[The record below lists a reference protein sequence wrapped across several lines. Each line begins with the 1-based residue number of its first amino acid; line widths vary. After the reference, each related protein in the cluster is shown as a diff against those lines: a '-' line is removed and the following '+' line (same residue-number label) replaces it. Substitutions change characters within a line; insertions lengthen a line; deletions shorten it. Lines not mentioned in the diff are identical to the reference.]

1 MPTTKHL
8 LLRVL
13 PLLTA
18 ALLLAAPAAPAVAAS
33 DQQSII
39 QDDAHLQADP
49 AGTLAKMRLLGA
61 DRVRVTVRWDTLAPR
76 AGSHRRP
83 RGFHAADPGAY
94 PRANWVVYDAIVRNA
109 RHDGLTLDFTLTGRV
124 PLWATGPGA
133 PGPRVSQWKPSAREY
148 GSFVRAVA
156 TRYSGSYT
164 PRGASSPLPRV
175 DFWAIWNEPN
185 YGVDLAPQATHGDT
199 IEVGAASYRGLLD
212 AAWTALHATGHGRDT
227 ILIGETAP
235 RGLDHPIG
243 NFSGTKPLRF
253 VRALYCVDSRHREL
267 RGSAASARGCPTTA
281 AGSRRFRT
289 SHPGLFQ
296 ASGFADHPYEQGVA
310 PNMPT
315 TSNPRRFKSDP
326 DYADL
331 PELPRL
337 ERLLDTLNRTYG
349 SRTRFPIYSTEYGY
363 VTRPPDLLASIS
375 PATAA
380 RYINW
385 AEYLSWRQPRVRSY
399 MQYLL
404 FDPASGAFASGLE
417 LANGAH
423 QATYDAYR
431 LPLYLPVTSS
441 RRGRALEVWGGVRA
455 ADFAT
460 LDTGAPQRV
469 AIQLRRG
476 ARGHFQ
482 TVAGL
487 TVRSSHG
494 YFDVRQAFKGSG
506 AVRLAWT
513 DQTGAVVHSRTVD
526 ITLR

>member
-8 LLRVL
+8 LHRVL

-18 ALLLAAPAAPAVAAS
+18 TALLAVPAAPAAASS

-39 QDDAHLQADP
+39 QDDSHLQADP
-49 AGTLAKMRLLGA
+49 AGTLAQMRLLGA
-61 DRVRVTVRWDTLAPR
+61 DRVRVTVRWDMLAPR

-83 RGFHAADPGAY
+83 GGFRAASPGAY
-94 PRANWVVYDAIVRNA
+94 PQANWASYDAIVNDA
-109 RHDGLTLDFTLTGRV
+109 RHDGLKLDFTLTGPA

-133 PGPRVSQWKPSAREY
+133 PGAHFGQWKPSAREY
-148 GSFVRAVA
+148 DSFVRAVA

-164 PRGASSPLPRV
+164 PPGASSPLPRV

-199 IEVGAASYRGLLD
+199 IEVGAASYRGLVD
-212 AAWTALHATGHGRDT
+212 AAWTALHGTGHGRDT

-243 NFSGTKPLRF
+243 DFSGTKPLRF
-253 VRALYCVDSRHREL
+253 LRALYCVDSRQHQL
-267 RGSAASARGCPTTA
+267 RGYAAGARGCPTTA
-281 AGSRRFRT
+281 AGSRRFRAA
-289 SHPGLFQ
+289 HPGLFG

-310 PNMPT
+310 PNTPT

-363 VTRPPDLLASIS
+363 ATRPPDPGARIS

-380 RYINW
+380 DYINW

-404 FDPASGAFASGLE
+404 FDPPSGSFASGLE

-423 QATYDAYR
+423 KATYDAYR
-431 LPLYLPVTSS
+431 LALYLPVTSS
-441 RRGRALEVWGGVRA
+441 RRGRTLELWGCVRA
-455 ADFAT
+455 AGFAA

-469 AIQLRRG
+469 QIQFRPSSKG
-476 ARGHFQ
+476 AFR
-482 TVAGL
+482 TS
-487 TVRSSHG
+487 TITIRNSDG
-494 YFDVRQAFKGSG
+494 YFDVRQAFVKSG
-506 AVRLAWT
+506 EVRLAWT
-513 DQTGAVVHSRTVD
+513 DQTGAIVHSRTVG
-526 ITLR
+526 ITMR